1 MNSELSYE
9 AELSCLSKSS
19 ISLAREEKN
28 SAIFGS
34 QQTTTL
40 DRNLVS
46 VKWRHRL
53 ISQLVSVLSFSTR
66 VFFSNGL
73 AYFFDSNF
81 KILTRVFF
89 LFVNIYFAN
98 LDSCF
103 LLHSMYFTRFGLS
116 IMFST
121 CFYYRYNLS
130 ATERHRHDLYIKKSD
145 QFSSIQINKSKWNHF
160 SPPRTVTSSY
170 NYAAPKK
177 DEKVNL
183 FLRFT
188 LYIV

>member
-1 MNSELSYE
+1 MSVLAWQVIFWLCYLYLCQLYSSRRRNKNSELSYE

-34 QQTTTL
+34 QQTITL

-66 VFFSNGL
+66 VFF
-73 AYFFDSNF
+73 FQIDSHIF
-81 KILTRVFF
+81 STQISKFWLMFFF

-103 LLHSMYFTRFGLS
+103 LLHSMYFYTRFDLRYYVFNMFLLS
-116 IMFST
+116 
-121 CFYYRYNLS
+121 
-130 ATERHRHDLYIKKSD
+130 
-145 QFSSIQINKSKWNHF
+145 
-160 SPPRTVTSSY
+160 V
-170 NYAAPKK
+170 
-177 DEKVNL
+177 
-183 FLRFT
+183 
-188 LYIV
+188 

>member
-1 MNSELSYE
+1 MCWLCYLYDKNSELSYK
-9 AELSCLSKSS
+9 AELSWLSKSS
-19 ISLAREEKN
+19 ISLAREKKN

-66 VFFSNGL
+66 VFF
-73 AYFFDSNF
+73 FFKS
-81 KILTRVFF
+81 TRIFFSTQISKFWLVFF
-89 LFVNIYFAN
+89 FSLVNIYFAN

-103 LLHSMYFTRFGLS
+103 LLHSMYLTSFDLS

-121 CFYYRYNLS
+121 CFYYWYNFVRNGTPYLR
-130 ATERHRHDLYIKKSD
+130 AGY
-145 QFSSIQINKSKWNHF
+145 
-160 SPPRTVTSSY
+160 PRTCI
-170 NYAAPKK
+170 
-177 DEKVNL
+177 EG
-183 FLRFT
+183 
-188 LYIV
+188 I

>member
-1 MNSELSYE
+1 MCWLCYLYHKNSQLSYE
-9 AELSCLSKSS
+9 AELSWLSKSS
-19 ISLAREEKN
+19 ISLAREKKN

-66 VFFSNGL
+66 VFFFQIDSHI
-73 AYFFDSNF
+73 FFDSNF

-89 LFVNIYFAN
+89 SFVNIYFAN

-103 LLHSMYFTRFGLS
+103 LLHSMYFTSFDLS

-121 CFYYRYNLS
+121 CFYYRYNFVRNGTPYLS
-130 ATERHRHDLYIKKSD
+130 SLIIVFWRLIFLWIQLTWKKVLA
-145 QFSSIQINKSKWNHF
+145 F
-160 SPPRTVTSSY
+160 
-170 NYAAPKK
+170 
-177 DEKVNL
+177 
-183 FLRFT
+183 
-188 LYIV
+188 